1 MLPWT
6 PLELCELLYGEMGS
20 GIKTQDRDDGE
31 GEVNAEVTAGADG
44 FERPSS

>member
-6 PLELCELLYGEMGS
+6 LPELCELLNGELGS
-20 GIKTQDRDDGE
+20 GIKTKGRDE
-31 GEVNAEVTAGADG
+31 GEVNAEAIAGADG